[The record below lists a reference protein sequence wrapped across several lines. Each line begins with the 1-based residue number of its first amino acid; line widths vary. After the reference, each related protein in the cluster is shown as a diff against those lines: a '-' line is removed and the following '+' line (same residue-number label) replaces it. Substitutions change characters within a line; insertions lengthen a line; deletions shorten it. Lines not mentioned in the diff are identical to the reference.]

1 MSRQNR
7 PRSTGSLG
15 RDFGI
20 FSDPGFLVTLFIML
34 AIFAAGVGILLYTN
48 SEYGIWPL
56 WRATGG

>member
-48 SEYGIWPL
+48 SEYGI
-56 WRATGG
+56 